1 MNYYSNKNYYN
12 EIEWIIKKNYY
23 NEIEWII
30 KKNYYNEIEW
40 IIKKNYYNEIEWII
54 IKKRN
59 YYILIFFLFLFF
71 LDYEE
76 DILSLLYLLYIK
88 KSIKIKYW
96 VTM

>member
-40 IIKKNYYNEIEWII
+40 II
-54 IKKRN
+54 IKKKTIIMRLN
-59 YYILIFFLFLFF
+59 EL
-71 LDYEE
+71 
-76 DILSLLYLLYIK
+76 
-88 KSIKIKYW
+88 
-96 VTM
+96 